1 MTRGI
6 VGFPFSRVLWVW
18 FSMEQHSYH
27 CHNEIYAKRD
37 ENAPAKNANIFE
49 AQKSVANRQW
59 RLGNEQVQPKN
70 QGKWEQETDSEPF

>member
-1 MTRGI
+1 
-6 VGFPFSRVLWVW
+6 
-18 FSMEQHSYH
+18 MEQHSYH

-37 ENAPAKNANIFE
+37 EHAPAKNANIFE

-59 RLGNEQVQPKN
+59 RLGNEQPKN